1 MTISFIFAVFT
12 YMKKQRLSALDIN
25 ILAIELSDLLKNG
38 IFDSIA
44 LIGQRLKF
52 RTDKA
57 DFAFAIV
64 SGNPFIIRDSAPA
77 GGSPRF
83 RNLIGGK
90 IENISQI
97 NDDRI
102 IGLEIIAFN
111 KLGLRKKHNLYSNCT
126 AVVMLS

>member
-1 MTISFIFAVFT
+1 
-12 YMKKQRLSALDIN
+12 MKKQRLSALDIN